1 MRELR
6 LFDDRPDHNV
16 RAIQNCQEYAGD
28 NDTMFKLTTSSESFT
43 WSPSLTACM
52 MHFLHFLRNSNK
64 KLVVRLHGF
73 KADDTNLQE
82 WFCQA
87 CDWELIGGL
96 VTNSVSSHVKM
107 ISHALEQHQHQQQQ
121 CIPSM
126 SMKLYIY
133 PVDFTALLAFQSLEN
148 SLRDTSCLNSLELQI
163 LNLGNDDAI
172 ARSLAQGIQDNTSI
186 KHLILSAWGTT
197 SLALFLRSLSL
208 KRMEQYPLR
217 SLEINR
223 WNFEQSLIQEQQC
236 SSALRNLPQLV
247 ISSCRGVQPNLF
259 ALDSKLTYLQLTRMD
274 DLTTNEIDQWMTQL
288 ATTCPN
294 LSTLDVRDNRIQS
307 LEFKRYFAASGSG
320 STTTRL
326 KSLREFYLDGNPLL
340 YSRDKCLPAD
350 CLFRLLS
357 THSQLTTFFHPEQQ
371 QRNITKQEARQK
383 LKHIKLIKIVRS
395 FAQPGSSDYATELP
409 VGAWPLL
416 LEHANRLLKGSS
428 EYQAAAIY
436 PFLLNAS
443 AVLGNQ
449 TTSSNYRGI
458 IKIEDD
464 NPCWWSFKKIL
475 RGWGGIKS

>member
-6 LFDDRPDHNV
+6 LFDDRPDYNV

-28 NDTMFKLTTSSESFT
+28 NNTMFKLTTSSESFT
-43 WSPSLTACM
+43 WSPTLTALM
-52 MHFLHFLRNSNK
+52 MHFLHFLRNNNK

-73 KADDTNLQE
+73 SADDTNLQE
-82 WFCQA
+82 WFYQA
-87 CDWELIGGL
+87 CDWKLIGGL
-96 VTNSVSSHVKM
+96 VTNSVSSHVTM
-107 ISHALEQHQHQQQQ
+107 ISHALEQQQHQQQ

-126 SMKLYIY
+126 SLKLYIY
-133 PVDFTALLAFQSLEN
+133 PVDFTALLAFQSLQN

-163 LNLGNDDAI
+163 LNLGDDDAI
-172 ARSLAQGIQDNTSI
+172 ARSLAQGIQDNTSLE
-186 KHLILSAWGTT
+186 HLILSAWGTT

-208 KRMEQYPLR
+208 KRMEHYPLR

-223 WNFEQSLIQEQQC
+223 WNFEQSLIHRQEQQC
-236 SSALRNLPQLV
+236 SSALRNIPQLA

-259 ALDSKLTYLQLTRMD
+259 ALDSKLTCLQLTRMD

-294 LSTLDVRDNRIQS
+294 LSILDVRDNRIQS
-307 LEFKRYFAASGSG
+307 LEFKRYFASGS
-320 STTTRL
+320 STTRL
-326 KSLREFYLDGNPLL
+326 ESLREFYLDGNPLL
-340 YSRDKCLPAD
+340 YLQDNCLPAD
-350 CLFRLLS
+350 GLFRLLS

-371 QRNITKQEARQK
+371 QRTVTKQQARQK
-383 LKHIKLIKIVRS
+383 LKHIKLIKTVRS
-395 FAQPGSSDYATELP
+395 FAQPGSSDYATQLP

-443 AVLGNQ
+443 AVLGNE
-449 TTSSNYRGI
+449 TTSSNYRSM
-458 IKIEDD
+458 IKVKDAD
-464 NPCWWSFKKIL
+464 PWWSFKKVL
-475 RGWGGIKS
+475 RGWGAIKS